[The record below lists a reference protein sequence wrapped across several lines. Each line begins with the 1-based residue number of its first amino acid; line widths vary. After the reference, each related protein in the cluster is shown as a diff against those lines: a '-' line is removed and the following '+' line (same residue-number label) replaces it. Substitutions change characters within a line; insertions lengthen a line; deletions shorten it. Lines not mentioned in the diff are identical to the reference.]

1 MAKKKPTI
9 GEQLGDENERYFLPD
24 KLRVDLDT
32 DESRK
37 LRAEADAQQD
47 AWRKQFAT
55 PFLQTSPAI
64 RERGRALIIV
74 EEFQAIGLDNLLPV
88 QLDQYAEACAELG
101 MFRAAYLAH
110 SDPAHREMY
119 LAFNTALELEDA
131 IWCEHGRAH
140 AYPEKD
146 VWSYVHAREITVMKC
161 ALCKFRN
168 AKDIPDHAIEAR
180 AKRAEVR
187 QAFSGLTPLEAK
199 ARMEKDPRFAHLVR
213 KQ

>member
-1 MAKKKPTI
+1 MKMSATSFRINFASTWTPTNPASCELKPM
-9 GEQLGDENERYFLPD
+9 L
-24 KLRVDLDT
+24 
-32 DESRK
+32 SRTHGASNS
-37 LRAEADAQQD
+37 RH
-47 AWRKQFAT
+47 R
-55 PFLQTSPAI
+55 SC
-64 RERGRALIIV
+64 RH
-74 EEFQAIGLDNLLPV
+74 NLLPV